1 MIGISVYDHTYKNH
15 KALILSMDD
24 RNSVYGHGFH
34 RQEIHSQYKAS
45 LVVELIRRHGKC
57 EIRWS
62 GALGVHCYISDR
74 LLVIIRRLANLNRN
88 MTAKIY
94 EEFEAKLDDLDA
106 FEATLAPYVIA
117 EQLTPFGGS
126 SWATI
131 SG

>member
-1 MIGISVYDHTYKNH
+1 
-15 KALILSMDD
+15 MDD

-62 GALGVHCYISDR
+62 GALCVHCYISDR

>member
-1 MIGISVYDHTYKNH
+1 
-15 KALILSMDD
+15 MDD

>member
-24 RNSVYGHGFH
+24 RNSVYGHGFQ

-57 EIRWS
+57 EITWS
-62 GALGVHCYISDR
+62 SGLCVHCYISDR

-94 EEFEAKLDDLDA
+94 EELEAKLDDLDG
-106 FEATLAPYVIA
+106 FEVTLAPYVIA
-117 EQLTPFGGS
+117 EQLTPFGG
-126 SWATI
+126 
-131 SG
+131 

>member
-57 EIRWS
+57 EITWS
-62 GALGVHCYISDR
+62 SGLCVHCYISDR

-94 EEFEAKLDDLDA
+94 EELEAKLDDLDA

-126 SWATI
+126 NWATI

>member
-57 EIRWS
+57 EITWS
-62 GALGVHCYISDR
+62 SGLCVHCYISDR

-94 EEFEAKLDDLDA
+94 EEFEAKLDDLDT

-126 SWATI
+126 NWATI